1 MTLCILAAGMG
12 SRYGGLKQLDPMTE
26 NGEFIIDF
34 TVFDAIRAGFDRVIF
49 IIKKE
54 NYDLFRDTV
63 GKRVEKYIKTE
74 YAFQDINDIPEG
86 FEVPEGRIKP
96 WGTGHALLAVRD
108 MVDDCFAVTN
118 ADDFYGREAMERL
131 AQFLKNTKEDEMHFT
146 LVGYI
151 LRNTLTKNGTTSRG
165 ICKFND
171 EGMLDSITERT
182 KIKSVGD
189 DAAYLDEND
198 EWVDISGDL
207 TVSMNCWGL
216 TPAVFSYLSKGFEEF
231 LAKPAADPQKSEFFL
246 PTEIDRLMH
255 LGICDVKVERTNSTW
270 YGVTY
275 PEDKEF
281 VKSSIK
287 KLMENGEYPNKL
299 WN

>member
-1 MTLCILAAGMG
+1 MG

-54 NYDLFRDTV
+54 NYDLFRETV
-63 GKRVEKYIKTE
+63 GARVERYIKTE
-74 YAFQDINDIPEG
+74 YAFQDINDLPAPYK
-86 FEVPEGRIKP
+86 VPAGRVKP
-96 WGTGHALLAVRD
+96 WGTGHALLTVRD
-108 MVDDCFAVTN
+108 MVDECFAVTN
-118 ADDFYGREAMERL
+118 ADDYYGREAMESVANYLRTCN
-131 AQFLKNTKEDEMHFT
+131 KNELHFT
-146 LVGYI
+146 LVGYV
-151 LRNTLTKNGTTSRG
+151 LRNTLTKNGTASRG
-165 ICKFND
+165 ICEVGGD
-171 EGMLDSITERT
+171 GMLESITERT
-182 KIKSVGD
+182 KIKCQGD
-189 DAAYLDEND
+189 DAAYFDGDGN
-198 EWVDISGDL
+198 WVDIPGDL

-216 TPAVFSYLSKGFEEF
+216 TPAIFPYLYHGFEKF
-231 LAKPAADPQKSEFFL
+231 LATPAADPLKSEYFL
-246 PTEIDRLMH
+246 PTEIDSLMH
-255 LGICDVKVERTNSTW
+255 KGVCDVKVIKTNSTW

-287 KLMENGEYPNKL
+287 QLIQSGEYPEKL